1 MNFSS
6 RANGLLLSSV
16 IVVLAIL
23 VVRLPDFA
31 SPQTTN
37 AQGAYEQALGLLQ
50 NGKNDEALAVVD
62 AAIAAGASDPALY
75 NLRGLANSA
84 LGHDEE
90 AEKSFQAVIRLAPKS
105 AMGYTNLGV
114 LLSKARR
121 HEDAVTAFREAQ
133 TLEPKNFT
141 ALLGLGTSL
150 EALHK
155 HAEAAIYLQRA
166 WDVHPGDFQAGYE
179 LTLALREAK
188 QPAEAKKF
196 VNQIAAPQDPEFA
209 VKYYSLAGVVAED
222 LKEFGSA
229 SVFYRRAY
237 AINPSSYEIYVA
249 LVRST
254 LSAGTDSTKEVLPS
268 PPEGLSS
275 SQDLALGIFFNS
287 AGAYEQAIP
296 RFEDALRLDHT
307 NDTATENLAE
317 AYKNVGKTSAAVDL
331 IRRSVKERPSAAL
344 YNLLAGLDEESGA
357 YVEAV
362 QSFQYFFRHWPAWK
376 FDRLRA

>member
-1 MNFSS
+1 DSERGSSASLLAGRRRRGSGPCPCQSTGRGQGRQRDYLAGSVLNFSS

-37 AQGAYEQALGLLQ
+37 AQAAYEQALGLLQ

-90 AEKSFQAVIRLAPKS
+90 AEKSFRTLIRLAPTS

-114 LLSKARR
+114 LLSKAGR

-155 HAEAAIYLQRA
+155 HAEAAIYL
-166 WDVHPGDFQAGYE
+166 
-179 LTLALREAK
+179 
-188 QPAEAKKF
+188 
-196 VNQIAAPQDPEFA
+196 
-209 VKYYSLAGVVAED
+209 
-222 LKEFGSA
+222 
-229 SVFYRRAY
+229 
-237 AINPSSYEIYVA
+237 
-249 LVRST
+249 
-254 LSAGTDSTKEVLPS
+254 
-268 PPEGLSS
+268 
-275 SQDLALGIFFNS
+275 
-287 AGAYEQAIP
+287 
-296 RFEDALRLDHT
+296 
-307 NDTATENLAE
+307 
-317 AYKNVGKTSAAVDL
+317 
-331 IRRSVKERPSAAL
+331 
-344 YNLLAGLDEESGA
+344 
-357 YVEAV
+357 
-362 QSFQYFFRHWPAWK
+362 
-376 FDRLRA
+376 